1 MGLFVCFFFE
11 QRSSGAFMSSIPLP
25 AKDISPPPASR
36 RWIISPLIDQLLIL
50 STPLLA
56 IPIVYLLYQPMGVQA
71 KTIALIVAAFFALGH
86 HLPGMMRAYGDRELF
101 ERFKT
106 RFILAPVLLFLL
118 NFPLRQNHPDFI
130 PLLIVFWATWHGL
143 MQLYG
148 FVRIY
153 DSKVGSTSQATAWWD
168 WLVCL
173 CGFMGALLFCP
184 ARLSDMMRHWYGL
197 GGWLISPGAVVA
209 AQTTAKV
216 LLAVVSIGFVTN
228 YVYQYFRGNKPNPIK
243 LLLLVSGIG
252 TWWFAVVFIEN
263 IILGVAMFDVCHDVQ
278 YLAIV
283 WVYNCRRVSTN
294 PNLGSFMSF
303 VFRRGMVMLY
313 VGLIAAYGA
322 LGIIPTL
329 VDNGSVILF
338 MNSLI
343 ATSTLLH
350 YYYDGFI
357 WKVREKSTQT
367 SLGLDQGAAGAE
379 GRVHYPWDVAHLLK
393 WSPLI
398 LLVGWLF
405 LSDYS
410 GTSLAQSRK
419 KQLSQVYV
427 ESLMGKAALPPE
439 EEEASWVYSQF
450 EQAQATAAAVPNDPD
465 AQVRAAIMLANFG
478 RNDEAVAILEKV
490 NQEYPSYF
498 NSHVSLAE
506 ICLYRGQLDQ
516 AAPLFETAL
525 KLVVEPDE
533 RAIVNLKLGEVYLR
547 QNHPEQAHSHFQA
560 AIAGNPKLKAAVE
573 KLEKTLPTTGSRAPK
588 RSETY

>member
-1 MGLFVCFFFE
+1 
-11 QRSSGAFMSSIPLP
+11 MSSIPLP
-25 AKDISPPPASR
+25 ANHSSQPPPASK
-36 RWIISPLIDQLLIL
+36 RWIISPFVDQLLIL

-101 ERFKT
+101 QRFKT

-118 NFPLRQNHPDFI
+118 NFPLSQYHPDFI

-153 DSKVGSTSQATAWWD
+153 DSKVGSTSQVTAWWD

-197 GGWLISPGAVVA
+197 GGWLISPGAVIA
-209 AQTTAKV
+209 AQATAKV
-216 LLAVVSIGFVTN
+216 LLVVVAVGFVTN
-228 YVYQYFRGNKPNPIK
+228 YIYQYFWGLKPNPIK

-263 IILGVAMFDVCHDVQ
+263 IILGVAMFDLCHDVQ

-283 WVYNCRRVSTN
+283 WVFNCRRVSAN

-329 VDNGSVILF
+329 VNNGSVILF

-367 SLGLDQGAAGAE
+367 SLGLDQGAAGSE
-379 GRVHYPWDVAHLLK
+379 GRTHYPWDVAHLLK

-405 LSDYS
+405 LSDFT
-410 GTSLAQSRK
+410 GATLAQSRK
-419 KQLSQVYV
+419 KELSQIYV
-427 ESLMGKAALPPE
+427 ESLMGKAVLPQV
-439 EEEASWVYSQF
+439 EEEASWVFSQF
-450 EQAQATAAAVPNDPD
+450 EQAQVTAAAVPNDPD

-478 RNDEAVAILEKV
+478 RNDEAVVLLEKV
-490 NQEYPSYF
+490 NREYPQYF

-506 ICLYRGQLDQ
+506 IYLYRGQFDL
-516 AAPLFETAL
+516 ATPMFEKAL
-525 KLVVEPDE
+525 KLVVEPAD
-533 RAIVNLKLGEVYLR
+533 RAIVNLKLGEVYLQLNR
-547 QNHPEQAHSHFQA
+547 LEESREQLRSAVA
-560 AIAGNPKLKAAVE
+560 LNPKLQGAVD
-573 KLEKTLPTTGSRAPK
+573 KLEAAFSVKSGSKAP
-588 RSETY
+588 